1 MRNNSVFSLPILFIF
16 SAGLQLSFWMNP
28 AWQFLKSKEKKMFF
42 LYKTLLSLALWLE
55 AFSVMCKIAIL
66 TNTMVFQE
74 FALTKG

>member
-1 MRNNSVFSLPILFIF
+1 
-16 SAGLQLSFWMNP
+16 
-28 AWQFLKSKEKKMFF
+28 MFF